1 MVMIILDGNETNFK
15 STIAEK
21 LHSKL
26 GYEIVKGSSFEY
38 ATNGNDELNKRMI
51 SFAKMDNIILD
62 RFIYSNLVYASLKKD
77 YSILTP
83 EQVQNIENMIR
94 DKAIIVYLHAP
105 SDVLVKRLEERG
117 DEYIKSDELKG
128 INEVYEQVMSNVGNL
143 VFLKFDTSKLDSETI
158 ANQIVNSVDI
168 FKLFST
174 KENK

>member
-1 MVMIILDGNETNFK
+1 MTMIILEGNETNFK

-26 GYEIVKGSSFEY
+26 GYEVVKGSSFEF
-38 ATNGNDELNKRMI
+38 ATNGNDVLNKRMI
-51 SFAKMDNIILD
+51 SFAEMDNIILD

-77 YSILTP
+77 YSILTQ

-105 SDVLVKRLEERG
+105 SEVLVQRLEERG

-128 INEVYEQVMSNVGNL
+128 INEVYEQVMSNVKGMRL
-143 VFLKFDTSKLDSETI
+143 FSYDTSEHDSKYI
-158 ANQIVNSVDI
+158 ANDI
-168 FKLFST
+168 EYVVRYL
-174 KENK
+174 NKGNII

>member
-1 MVMIILDGNETNFK
+1 MIILEGNETNFK

-26 GYEIVKGSSFEY
+26 GYEVVKGSSFEF
-38 ATNGNDELNKRMI
+38 ATNGNDVLNKRMI
-51 SFAKMDNIILD
+51 SFAEMDNIILD

-77 YSILTP
+77 YSILTQ

-105 SDVLVKRLEERG
+105 SEVLVQRLEERG

-128 INEVYEQVMSNVGNL
+128 INEVYEQVMSNVKGMRL
-143 VFLKFDTSKLDSETI
+143 FSYDTSEHDSKYI
-158 ANQIVNSVDI
+158 ANDI
-168 FKLFST
+168 EYVVRYL
-174 KENK
+174 NKGNII